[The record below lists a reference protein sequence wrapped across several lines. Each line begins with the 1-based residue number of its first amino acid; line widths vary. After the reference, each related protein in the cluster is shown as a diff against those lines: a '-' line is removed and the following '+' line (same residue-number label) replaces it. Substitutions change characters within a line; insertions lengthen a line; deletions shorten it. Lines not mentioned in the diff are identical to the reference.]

1 MVFTKRLR
9 EGVRRGF
16 ITSSIRIWKNPR
28 VKVGGSYRMEE
39 GAIVIGSLE
48 PISLG
53 DITQELAI
61 ESGFTSRADLLQ
73 VARHGSGEQVY
84 LVRFHYVPFPGR

>member
-39 GAIVIGSLE
+39 GAIVIDSLE